1 VAAPDRGRLTFEATS
16 TVEQSETVARERY
29 YEPDRHY
36 QLVESQRRLAL
47 VGPLRLA
54 DVAEPAELLTTAQAA
69 RWIGVSRRTL
79 ARYAELGWLKP
90 TVTLPSG
97 HHRWELE
104 DLRRQVRELRQRTDD
119 E

>member
-1 VAAPDRGRLTFEATS
+1 
-16 TVEQSETVARERY
+16 
-29 YEPDRHY
+29 
-36 QLVESQRRLAL
+36 
-47 VGPLRLA
+47 LA

-104 DLRRQVRELRQRTDD
+104 DLRRQVRELRRPTDD

>member
-1 VAAPDRGRLTFEATS
+1 MLSIFGS
-16 TVEQSETVARERY
+16 NSQSG
-29 YEPDRHY
+29 HKG
-36 QLVESQRRLAL
+36 RLAL

-54 DVAEPAELLTTAQAA
+54 DVPEPAELLTTAQAA
-69 RWIGVSRRTL
+69 RWLGVSRRTL
-79 ARYAELGWLKP
+79 ARYAELGWLVP

-104 DLRRQVRELRQRTDD
+104 ELRRQVRELPRQRPADD

>member
-1 VAAPDRGRLTFEATS
+1 MFRGVS
-16 TVEQSETVARERY
+16 TVEQTETVEREQP
-29 YEPDRHY
+29 YENDRSY

-104 DLRRQVRELRQRTDD
+104 DLRRQVRELRRPTDD